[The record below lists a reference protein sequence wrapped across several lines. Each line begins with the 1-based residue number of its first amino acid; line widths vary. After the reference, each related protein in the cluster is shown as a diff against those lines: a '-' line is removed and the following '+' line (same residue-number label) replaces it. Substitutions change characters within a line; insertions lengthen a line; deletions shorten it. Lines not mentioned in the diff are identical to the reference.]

1 MKKIITILLC
11 FLIALSVNAK
21 DYKNELSFT
30 YGQFTVPQFAYVM
43 GGVLGV
49 AFTAGHF
56 TFENSKFIGTTGFEY
71 IHYTNDWFGYGGTIV
86 CDYMTSD
93 AYNVSSEGEKT
104 YNGKFN
110 LGFISIM
117 PNVKFSWF
125 NRERVSLYSKIAVGS
140 GLVFDNDDSLENNI
154 TLAAQISPIG
164 VDFGNNSYRGFAEL
178 GIGMQ
183 GILNVG
189 IRKLF

>member
-1 MKKIITILLC
+1 MKKILTILLSL
-11 FLIALSVNAK
+11 FIALSVNAK
-21 DYKNELSFT
+21 DYNNELSFT

-43 GGVLGV
+43 GGVLGS
-49 AFTAGHF
+49 AFTLGHF
-56 TFENSKFIGTTGFEY
+56 TFDNTKFIGAAGFEY
-71 IHYTNDWFGYGGTIV
+71 VHYTNDWFGFGGTV
-86 CDYMTSD
+86 MCDYSTSD

-125 NRERVSLYSKIAVGS
+125 NREKVSLYSKLALGPGI
-140 GLVFDNDDSLENNI
+140 VFSNGDSIENNI
-154 TLAAQISPIG
+154 TFAAQVTPIG
-164 VDFGNNSYRGFAEL
+164 VDFGKNTIRGFAEL
-178 GIGMQ
+178 GVGMQ
-183 GILNVG
+183 GILNLG

>member
-1 MKKIITILLC
+1 MKKIIAILLC

-56 TFENSKFIGTTGFEY
+56 TFENSKFIGAAGFEY
-71 IHYTNDWFGYGGTIV
+71 VHYTNDWFGYGGTII

-125 NRERVSLYSKIAVGS
+125 NREKVSLYSKIAVGP
-140 GLVFDNDDSLENNI
+140 GLVFDNDDSLKNNI

-164 VDFGNNSYRGFAEL
+164 VDFGNNSYRGFTEL

>member
-56 TFENSKFIGTTGFEY
+56 TFENSKFIGAAGFEY

-125 NRERVSLYSKIAVGS
+125 NRERVSLYSKIAVGP
-140 GLVFDNDDSLENNI
+140 GLIFDNDDSLENNI

>member
-1 MKKIITILLC
+1 MKKIIAILLC

-56 TFENSKFIGTTGFEY
+56 TFENSKFIGAAGFEY
-71 IHYTNDWFGYGGTIV
+71 VHYTNDWFGYGGTII

-125 NRERVSLYSKIAVGS
+125 NREKVSLYSKIAVGP
-140 GLVFDNDDSLENNI
+140 GLVFDNDNSLKNNI
-154 TLAAQISPIG
+154 TLAAQISPLG
-164 VDFGNNSYRGFAEL
+164 VDFGNNLYRGFAEL